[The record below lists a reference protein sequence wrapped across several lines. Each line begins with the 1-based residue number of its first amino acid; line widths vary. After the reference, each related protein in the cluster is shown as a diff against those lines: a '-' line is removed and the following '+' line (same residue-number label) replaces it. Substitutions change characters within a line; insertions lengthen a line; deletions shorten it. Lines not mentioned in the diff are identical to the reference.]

1 MKVQSIL
8 VSVFLL
14 ATVPFALSQ
23 RIASGEKGIEPP
35 KPQQVLVKTD
45 SQADKTIADILAVT
59 PDLPRGPLDVLQEYR
74 DQMTSVSQA
83 LDAELAV
90 ISQAVRS
97 GQIKRADGEYLIQ
110 QRYQLALMQYEV
122 LSALHDSLAFEIAQ
136 TSVATAHSQTSCRSD
151 AMLVVPGPP
160 STSCNSTRDRSE

>member
-14 ATVPFALSQ
+14 VTVPFALSQ
-23 RIASGEKGIEPP
+23 RITSSEKGIEPP
-35 KPQQVLVKTD
+35 RPQQILVKTN
-45 SQADKTIADILAVT
+45 SQAHETLADILAVT

-74 DQMTSVSQA
+74 DQMTSVSQT

-122 LSALHDSLAFEIAQ
+122 FSALHDSLAYEIAQ
-136 TSVATAHSQTSCRSD
+136 TPVAAPHSQTSCRSD
-151 AMLVVPGPP
+151 AILVVPGPP
-160 STSCNSTRDRSE
+160 STACSSTRNRSE